1 MDKLLRQ
8 LNDILTLYAADIT
21 KGVKADVKKVASQ
34 TARKLRNGSPERTGE
49 YARNW
54 STKKMFEDVNESRYT
69 VYNKKPTYRLT
80 HLLEDSHWNRN
91 HTRMVVPEQKH
102 IKPVEEWAQRE
113 FEKRVKE
120 TIENASE

>member
-1 MDKLLRQ
+1 MDDLQRQ
-8 LNDILTLYAADIT
+8 FNDILTLYAADIT
-21 KGVKADVKKVASQ
+21 KGIKADVKKVASQ

-69 VYNKKPTYRLT
+69 VYNKAPTYRLT
-80 HLLEDSHWNRN
+80 HLLEDGHQKRN
-91 HTRMVVPEQKH
+91 HSGMVAAKKH